1 MALVKSGWLHRQST
15 ILRRWKKNWFDLW
28 SDGRLVF
35 YDDQQRRDMEDEIHM
50 RIDCINIRN
59 TNACRGGET
68 HSELTP
74 PEGKGRDSLLQ
85 IVCRDGRV
93 ISICADSSD
102 DALAWTMA
110 LQDARVNTVV
120 ATPHIG
126 YAEEVVATAPPPY
139 SECAPTSQGYCPDQ
153 YGGYA
158 PQPPHGTQM
167 VYSADGQ
174 YYTVAYPYQYQG
186 AYPPPGVNH
195 VIVQERRREDAGD
208 VALGM
213 LAGAATGLA
222 LGSLFSVF

>member
-1 MALVKSGWLHRQST
+1 MAFVKSGWLHRQST
-15 ILRRWKKNWFDLW
+15 ILRRWKRNWFDLW

-50 RIDCINIRN
+50 KVDCINIRN
-59 TNACRGGET
+59 ASACRD
-68 HSELTP
+68 LMP
-74 PEGKGRDSLLQ
+74 PEGKSKDSLLQ

-93 ISICADSSD
+93 ISICADSAD

-110 LQDARVNTVV
+110 LQDARLNTMVQHPQVGFAEDSV
-120 ATPHIG
+120 AS
-126 YAEEVVATAPPPY
+126 APPPY
-139 SECAPTSQGYCPDQ
+139 SELNPTPQVFCPDG
-153 YGGYA
+153 YGGYV
-158 PQPPHGTQM
+158 PHPPPYATQM

-174 YYTVAYPYQYQG
+174 QYAVAYPYLYQG
-186 AYPPPGVNH
+186 GYAPGVNH
-195 VIVQERRREDAGD
+195 VIVQERRRDDTGD

>member
-1 MALVKSGWLHRQST
+1 MAFVKSGLLHRQST

-50 RIDCINIRN
+50 KVDCINIRSA
-59 TNACRGGET
+59 NACRD
-68 HSELTP
+68 LTP
-74 PEGKGRDSLLQ
+74 PDGKSKDSLLQ

-93 ISICADSSD
+93 ISICADSAD
-102 DALAWTMA
+102 DALAWSIA
-110 LQDARVNTVV
+110 LQDARVNTAV
-120 ATPHIG
+120 AAPQIG
-126 YAEEVVATAPPPY
+126 FAEEVIASAPPPY
-139 SECAPTSQGYCPDQ
+139 SELNPTPQVFYPDG
-153 YGGYA
+153 YGGYV
-158 PQPPHGTQM
+158 QHPPPYATQM

-174 YYTVAYPYQYQG
+174 QYTVAYPYHYQG
-186 AYPPPGVNH
+186 PYTPGVNH
-195 VIVQERRREDAGD
+195 VIVQERRRDDAGD

>member
-1 MALVKSGWLHRQST
+1 MAFVKSGWLHRQST
-15 ILRRWKKNWFDLW
+15 ILRRWKRNWFDLW

-50 RIDCINIRN
+50 KVDCINIRN
-59 TNACRGGET
+59 ASACR
-68 HSELTP
+68 ELTP
-74 PEGKGRDSLLQ
+74 PEGKSKDSLLQ

-93 ISICADSSD
+93 ISICADSAD

-110 LQDARVNTVV
+110 LQDARLNTIVPPPQVGFAEDVV
-120 ATPHIG
+120 AS
-126 YAEEVVATAPPPY
+126 APPPY
-139 SECAPTSQGYCPDQ
+139 SELNTTPQVFYPDG
-153 YGGYA
+153 YGGYV
-158 PQPPHGTQM
+158 PHPPPYATQM

-174 YYTVAYPYQYQG
+174 QYAVAYPYHYQG
-186 AYPPPGVNH
+186 GYAPGVNQ
-195 VIVQERRREDAGD
+195 VIVQERRRDDTGD